1 MQTLALR
8 TILTISIVVASQ
20 MLWSQT
26 VYQPTDHEVYPF
38 LKRMEAK
45 QLLKNYR
52 DDVKPI
58 ARTNLAGFLHQLE
71 ERSDRLTEFERSE
84 LNFLK
89 GEFAVE
95 LARIDTTERFYESR
109 WNLYETDLHGGAL
122 VANVVVQGRSQSSER
137 VSVLSEQH
145 GAQIYGSAF
154 ERLGFYFNFMDSY
167 EKGNGINFARTN
179 SPEQGVVPSSR
190 EPELL
195 NFDFTNIQ
203 FSYSLPYLTL
213 SLEKFENV
221 WGPGR
226 HGQVT
231 FSKKAPPA
239 PQFKMRAA
247 LTDWMDFTYIL
258 ADLNSDVIDSS
269 ASYFPQRTPLFNLY
283 RTVYRLKYLAAH
295 EIEITPVDGLDI
307 ALGES
312 IVFSDKPVKFIYL
325 LPIMF
330 FKSAEDYNR
339 DTDNSQ
345 IFLSVD
351 ANLIPN
357 VNLYYTLFIDEM
369 NTLDVASSTS
379 RNQIGQTFGF
389 QSYDVGMKNLELQA
403 EYTRM
408 NPWAYSHK
416 YPATTFTNSGFDLG
430 HWIGQNA
437 DLLSFDIAYK
447 YTRALKVGVFSE
459 VFRKGGRIDVWNQYT
474 EPQEQFLYGP
484 LREERSLGIYVQW
497 QPVRDGFLDFRY
509 RSFSLEDETTPSLNH
524 GNQPEFTLTLRYGV
538 W

>member
-1 MQTLALR
+1 
-8 TILTISIVVASQ
+8 
-20 MLWSQT
+20 
-26 VYQPTDHEVYPF
+26 
-38 LKRMEAK
+38 MEAK
-45 QLLKNYR
+45 QLVKNYR

-58 ARTNLAGFLHQLE
+58 SRAKLAGFLHQLE
-71 ERSDRLTEFERSE
+71 QSSERLTELDRSE

-89 GEFAVE
+89 GEFADE
-95 LARIDTTERFYESR
+95 LARIDTTERFYEPR
-109 WNLYETDLHGGAL
+109 WNLYETDLHGGKL
-122 VANVVVQGRSQSSER
+122 VANVVVQGRSRSTEG

-167 EKGNGINFARTN
+167 EKGKGINFARTN
-179 SPEQGVVPSSR
+179 SPEQGVVPTFLD
-190 EPELL
+190 PELL

-203 FSYSLPYLTL
+203 FSYTLPYLTL

-226 HGQVT
+226 RGQVT

-239 PQFKMRAA
+239 PQFKLRAE
-247 LTDWMDFTYIL
+247 LTDWLDFTYIL
-258 ADLNSDVIDSS
+258 ADLNSDVLDST
-269 ASYFPQRTPLFNLY
+269 ASYNPQSSFSNFY
-283 RTVYRLKYLAAH
+283 RSVYRLKYLAAH
-295 EIEITPVDGLDI
+295 QIEITPVDGLDI
-307 ALGES
+307 SLGES

-330 FKSAEDYNR
+330 YKSAEDYNR

-351 ANLIPN
+351 LNTIRN
-357 VNLYYTLFIDEM
+357 VNLYYALFIDEM
-369 NTLDVASSTS
+369 NTLDIASSTS
-379 RNQIGQTFGF
+379 RNQVGQTFGI
-389 QSYDVGMKNLELQA
+389 QTYDVGVKNLELLV

-416 YPATTFTNSGFDLG
+416 FTAANFTNSGYDLG

-437 DLLSFDIAYK
+437 DLLTVDVAYSFS
-447 YTRALKVGVFSE
+447 RALKVGVVSE
-459 VFRKGGRIDVWNQYT
+459 VFRKGGRLDIWNQYN

-484 LREERSLGIYVQW
+484 LREERSLGFYVKW
-497 QPVRDGFLDFRY
+497 QPVRDGFFDFRF
-509 RSFSLEDETTPSLNH
+509 RSFSLVDETTPSLNH
-524 GNQPEFTLTLRYGV
+524 GNQPEFTLALRYGV